1 MKKLT
6 PFLLLFIAL
15 NSFSQ
20 KEANFWY
27 FGRNAALNFNSGT
40 PVPVTGSKLNTTEG
54 CSSFSD
60 SNGNLLFYVGAP
72 DSNARSLTVWDKNN
86 NPMPNGVG
94 LRGDSSSAQSALTVP
109 APGKPNIY
117 YLFTV
122 GTTATGISGGGIA
135 GFFLY
140 EIDMNLNGSM
150 GDINTTIGDVTGATN
165 ISDGKD
171 NQWTEKVTAVR
182 AKQCNTV
189 WVISMSQQSSV
200 SGNNEF
206 YAYKVSDTG
215 VDTAN
220 PVISEI
226 NNFRTNDVRGYLKV
240 SPDGTKLAA
249 ANMSNGT
256 FIFDFD
262 DETGIVTN
270 FNNSSNANQLSLNG
284 NGYGV
289 EFSTSSERLYVS
301 TGNSSATQEN
311 LYQFDLTLPTFSEIN
326 NSRFSVHSYFNT
338 RGALQLGPN
347 GKIYWSSENSNNIS
361 VINNPNEIGAAVN
374 YSHQSVN
381 LGTGVLASQGL
392 PPFLSSLLLPIE
404 VSDLNTNEVIN
415 NQDLELCIGDN
426 ITIKPATVSGNNITY
441 EWFFDDGITSTLK
454 ATTENLSLNNLTKID
469 SGKYTLTVKLT
480 DNCANITQYNGTFNI
495 GVFEASRAK
504 GTPDSINFCDTDL
517 TTPNSFDLST
527 LKNTEILDGLDP
539 TIFNV
544 KYYDTLAKATGNV
557 TGSELPNPY
566 EVNTASLQT
575 IYVRV
580 DNKNAPNACFAL
592 TEFELEVTNE
602 PEPIQPTVYRLCDD
616 TASAGGNTDGIKNN
630 FILSSKDAEI
640 LGTLSATQYAVSYHT
655 LLADAQTSSTTNA
668 IDKNTDYQVNNSQN
682 IYVRVENIDNA
693 NCNTVSDDTAGS
705 LFMSFQLIVD
715 ALPIIKTNPV
725 IIKQCDDN
733 PDLITT
739 FNLTEAEISISDNRA
754 NETFEYYASQA
765 EAIAG
770 TPEVAD
776 KLRYPVSN
784 TGEAWVRT
792 ISEFGCYRISKIELI
807 VSFAGDVNYSRSF
820 IECDDLLDADG
831 NNTAANSDTD
841 GISFFDFSEAEQEI
855 LDLFPVL
862 IQPNLEVL
870 FYESTADRT
879 ASINEIPDI
888 SNHRNNNDPAYANT
902 QTIFVRIKNKV
913 NNDCTGIGQFTL
925 TVNSTPLANAPIDL
939 NLCDD
944 DASGSTVDGENSGI
958 NLRDN
963 VDEILGATQTETDY
977 IVSFH
982 TSATG
987 ANTNTDIITNDTNFT
1002 NAAQTGFALGDISEQ
1017 IIYVRVQN
1025 RNGATQC
1032 FNDHVSF
1039 KIIVNPVPT
1048 VSNTITPFAVCDI
1061 ITPSDSDPRNR
1072 VAQNIDLTSKDIEI
1086 LDGKINHRVAYYATQ
1101 QDAQDGNEISNPT
1114 VFQNITSETNFPA
1127 DFSTDDP
1134 GIETIFFKVFDLGGN
1149 MCESVFA
1156 TFQLLIYPEP
1166 NIPINISDY
1175 SDCDNTSDS
1184 FADDANGING
1194 DITLKNKIPE
1204 ILVNYLPSEFA
1215 DFSVTF
1221 YTSLADAEAGN
1232 MALALDENIFEN
1244 NANNQTIY
1252 VHVENTKN
1260 TPIAC
1265 VYTGL
1270 SFNINI
1276 KPIPNFTVMGEEDID
1291 TPQIVC
1297 LNDTPLTLEAEN
1309 PAATYDYT
1317 WTDQAGT
1324 TLGTDVTLD
1333 VTTGGKYTVTAADQ
1347 SPNGCSRK
1355 RTIVVNE
1362 SNIALLKESFIT
1374 IIDESNT
1381 ISSNDNISISIDT
1394 ISNDLGPG
1402 DYQFALRNDDNGD
1415 RFPIIGFQDEPL
1427 FENLEGGIYTI
1438 IVNDKNGCSPDTELQ
1453 ISVIQFPKFFT
1464 PNGDGKNDTWI
1475 IKGANKTFYP
1485 NSSINIF
1492 NRYGKLVAQLPIDNQ
1507 GWDGTYNGKKLPSN
1521 DYWFN
1526 VQLIPADTNRSPIL
1540 KKGHF
1545 SLLRR

>member
-1 MKKLT
+1 MFTFSTNAQLIEVNKSGEVASEYSLQQLIENVLISGDCAEIDSFESIQTGTPTEISTKSYGFFNRGANTSFPFNKGIMLT
-6 PFLLLFIAL
+6 SGRAQHAGNNLITNTLDITNGTLGDADLETALGVVNTQDATFIKFNFKTYNDTISFRFLMASEEYNMNTECSFADSFAFLLREVGTKTYTNLAVL
-15 NSFSQ
+15 PD
-20 KEANFWY
+20 
-27 FGRNAALNFNSGT
+27 GT
-40 PVPVTGSKLNTTEG
+40 PISTTNINNAPACADNIAFFEGYNLGDTNYGGRTKVLTAISNVTPGVIYEIKLVIADQGDSEWDSAVFLEAGS
-54 CSSFSD
+54 F
-60 SNGNLLFYVGAP
+60 NLGIDLGE
-72 DSNARSLTVWDKNN
+72 DLLTKNN
-86 NPMPNGVG
+86 NAACGTYLTLDASITANDYQWFKDGVIIPGAINQTYDANLGNGVYKVETSFG
-94 LRGDSSSAQSALTVP
+94 
-109 APGKPNIY
+109 
-117 YLFTV
+117 TV
-122 GTTATGISGGGIA
+122 GCKTSGEIKIEFVTSPIANKPKDISYCDSDGD
-135 GFFLY
+135 GFNTFDFNT
-140 EIDMNLNGSM
+140 EITSQVLNGQ
-150 GDINTTIGDVTGATN
+150 NTTDFEVLYFDTLNKATENITGSNLPNSYTN
-165 ISDGKD
+165 
-171 NQWTEKVTAVR
+171 NTAF
-182 AKQCNTV
+182 N
-189 WVISMSQQSSV
+189 SQQI
-200 SGNNEF
+200 
-206 YAYKVSDTG
+206 YARIHHR
-215 VDTAN
+215 N
-220 PVISEI
+220 
-226 NNFRTNDVRGYLKV
+226 
-240 SPDGTKLAA
+240 SPTTCFA
-249 ANMSNGT
+249 T
-256 FIFDFD
+256 
-262 DETGIVTN
+262 TN
-270 FNNSSNANQLSLNG
+270 FNL
-284 NGYGV
+284 
-289 EFSTSSERLYVS
+289 
-301 TGNSSATQEN
+301 
-311 LYQFDLTLPTFSEIN
+311 
-326 NSRFSVHSYFNT
+326 
-338 RGALQLGPN
+338 
-347 GKIYWSSENSNNIS
+347 
-361 VINNPNEIGAAVN
+361 
-374 YSHQSVN
+374 SVN
-381 LGTGVLASQGL
+381 DL
-392 PPFLSSLLLPIE
+392 P
-404 VSDLNTNEVIN
+404 
-415 NQDLELCIGDN
+415 
-426 ITIKPATVSGNNITY
+426 K
-441 EWFFDDGITSTLK
+441 
-454 ATTENLSLNNLTKID
+454 
-469 SGKYTLTVKLT
+469 
-480 DNCANITQYNGTFNI
+480 
-495 GVFEASRAK
+495 
-504 GTPDSINFCDTDL
+504 
-517 TTPNSFDLST
+517 
-527 LKNTEILDGLDP
+527 
-539 TIFNV
+539 
-544 KYYDTLAKATGNV
+544 
-557 TGSELPNPY
+557 
-566 EVNTASLQT
+566 
-575 IYVRV
+575 
-580 DNKNAPNACFAL
+580 
-592 TEFELEVTNE
+592 
-602 PEPIQPTVYRLCDD
+602 PIQPTVYRLCDD
-616 TASAGGNTDGIKNN
+616 TASAGGNTDGITNN

-1002 NAAQTGFALGDISEQ
+1002 NSAQTGFALGDISEQ

-1252 VHVENTKN
+1252 VRVENTKN

-1265 VYTGL
+1265 VHTGL

-1333 VTTGGKYTVTAADQ
+1333 VTTGGKYTIIATDQ
-1347 SPNGCSRK
+1347 SPDGCSRK
-1355 RTIVVNE
+1355 RIIVVNE
-1362 SNIALLKESFIT
+1362 SNVAILKESFIT

-1492 NRYGKLVAQLPIDNQ
+1492 NRFGKLVAQVPIDSQ
-1507 GWDGTYNGKKLPSN
+1507 GWNGTYNSKTLPSD

-1526 VQLIPADTNRSPIL
+1526 IQLIPADTSKSPIL
-1540 KKGHF
+1540 NKGHF

>member
-1 MKKLT
+1 MKKLIS
-6 PFLLLFIAL
+6 FLLLFFAL

-27 FGRNAALNFNSGT
+27 FGRNAALDFTSGN
-40 PVPVTGSKLNTTEG
+40 PVALNDGALNTNEG
-54 CSSFSD
+54 SATI
-60 SNGNLLFYVGAP
+60 SNKLGELLFYTDGSTVFNKNHEIM
-72 DSNARSLTVWDKNN
+72 SNGGGLLGDQSSSQSAIIVPKPENNDIYYIFTVTNRGGFG
-86 NPMPNGVG
+86 NGVKFSEVDITLDGG
-94 LRGDSSSAQSALTVP
+94 LGEVIVKNTDLIQSNNAEER
-109 APGKPNIY
+109 I
-117 YLFTV
+117 
-122 GTTATGISGGGIA
+122 
-135 GFFLY
+135 
-140 EIDMNLNGSM
+140 
-150 GDINTTIGDVTGATN
+150 
-165 ISDGKD
+165 
-171 NQWTEKVTAVR
+171 TAV
-182 AKQCNTV
+182 KGDECNTF
-189 WVISMSQQSSV
+189 WVIT
-200 SGNNEF
+200 GDRNEF
-206 YAYKVSDTG
+206 QAYKVDKDG
-215 VDTAN
+215 VNTTAITS
-220 PVISEI
+220 PYS
-226 NNFRTNDVRGYLKV
+226 RAGLGDSRGYLKT
-240 SPDGTKLAA
+240 SPDGTKLVSAYSTA
-249 ANMSNGT
+249 GT
-256 FIFDFD
+256 FIYNFNDID
-262 DETGIVTN
+262 GTVTN
-270 FNNSSNANQLSLNG
+270 GRLLDLDFE

-289 EFSTSSERLYVS
+289 EFSRNSQKLYLS
-301 TGNSSATQEN
+301 TGGHDQGAAPGQANV
-311 LYQFDLTLPTFSEIN
+311 YQYSLDSDNIVDIN
-326 NSRFSVHSYFNT
+326 NTRVRISNDNSGF
-338 RGALQLGPN
+338 RGALQLASN
-347 GKIYWSSENSNNIS
+347 GKIYYSRSSTFFLG
-361 VINNPNEIGAAVN
+361 VINSPENNAATDNVD
-374 YSHQSVN
+374 YDPQ
-381 LGTGVLASQGL
+381 GVSLNGQLASEGL
-392 PPFLSSLLLPIE
+392 PPFIQSFFLPVVIKD
-404 VSDLNTNEVIN
+404 SDTDNTVN
-415 NQDLELCIGDN
+415 NQDLQYCIGDN
-426 ITIKPATVSGNNITY
+426 KTIVP
-441 EWFFDDGITSTLK
+441 DGISGTFPTYKWEFDNGTTSSII
-454 ATTENLSLNNLTKID
+454 ATTPTLTLNNLQKVD
-469 SGKYTLTVKLT
+469 SGKYSLTIELIDDCGDSV
-480 DNCANITQYNGTFNI
+480 QYDGTFNV

-504 GTPDSINFCDTDL
+504 ATPDSINFCDTDL
-517 TTPNSFDLST
+517 TTPNSFELST

-544 KYYDTLAKATGNV
+544 KYYDTFAKSTANV
-557 TGSELPNPY
+557 TGTELPNPY

-616 TASAGGNTDGIKNN
+616 TTSAGGDTDGITNS
-630 FILSSKDAEI
+630 FRLSTKDAEI
-640 LGTLSATQYAVSYHT
+640 LGTLSATQYTVSYHT
-655 LLADAQTSSTTNA
+655 LLADAQTSTTTNA
-668 IDKNTDYQVNNSQN
+668 IDKNVDYQVNNSQT

-693 NCNTVSDDTAGS
+693 NCNTVSDDTVGS
-705 LFMSFQLIVD
+705 SFMSFQLIVD

-754 NETFEYYASQA
+754 NETFEYYASET

-776 KLRYPVSN
+776 KVRYPVSN
-784 TGEAWVRT
+784 TGEAWVKT

-807 VSFAGDVNYSRSF
+807 VSFAGDVNYSRNF
-820 IECDDLLDADG
+820 IECDDLLDTDG

-841 GISFFDFSEAEQEI
+841 GISFFDFSDAEQEI

-879 ASINEIPDI
+879 ASLNEIPDI
-888 SNHRNNNDPAYANT
+888 TNHRNNNDPAYANS

-925 TVNSTPLANAPIDL
+925 TVNSTPLANTPIDL

-963 VDEILGATQTETDY
+963 VDDILGTTQTEADY

-982 TSATG
+982 TSAAG

-1002 NAAQTGFALGDISEQ
+1002 NSAQTGFALGDISEQ
-1017 IIYVRVQN
+1017 TIYVRVQN
-1025 RNGATQC
+1025 RNTTTQC

-1039 KIIVNPVPT
+1039 KITVNPVPT
-1048 VSNTITPFAVCDI
+1048 VSTTITPIAVCDI
-1061 ITPSDSDPRNR
+1061 VTPSDSDPRNR
-1072 VAQNIDLTSKDIEI
+1072 IAQNIDLTSKDTEI
-1086 LDGKINHRVAYYATQ
+1086 LDGKINHRVAYFATQ

-1166 NIPINISDY
+1166 NIPNNISDY
-1175 SDCDNTSDS
+1175 SDCDNTTDS

-1215 DFSVTF
+1215 DFSITF
-1221 YTSLADAEAGN
+1221 YTSLADAESGN
-1232 MALALDENIFEN
+1232 TALALDENIFEN

-1252 VHVENTKN
+1252 VRVENTKN

-1265 VYTGL
+1265 VHTGL
-1270 SFNINI
+1270 SFNISI

-1317 WTDQAGT
+1317 WTNEAGT
-1324 TLGTDVTLD
+1324 TLGTNATLD
-1333 VTTGGKYTVTAADQ
+1333 VVTEGKYTVIATDQ
-1347 SPNGCSRK
+1347 SPDGCSRK
-1355 RTIVVNE
+1355 RIIVVNE
-1362 SNIALLKESFIT
+1362 SNVAILKESFIT
-1374 IIDESNT
+1374 IIDESNN

-1402 DYQFALRNDDNGD
+1402 DYQFAVRNDDNGE

-1464 PNGDGKNDTWI
+1464 PNGDGKNDTWV

-1492 NRYGKLVAQLPIDNQ
+1492 NRYGKLVAQLPIESQ
-1507 GWDGTYNGKKLPSN
+1507 GWDGTYNGKKMPSN

-1526 VQLIPADTNRSPIL
+1526 VQLIPADTNRSPVL